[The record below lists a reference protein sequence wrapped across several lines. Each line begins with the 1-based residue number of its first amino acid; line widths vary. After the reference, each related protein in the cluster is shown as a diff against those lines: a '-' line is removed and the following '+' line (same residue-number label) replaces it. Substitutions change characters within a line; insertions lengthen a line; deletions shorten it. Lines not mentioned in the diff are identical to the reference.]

1 MAKSKKPEDDK
12 QRKTLPKARPYLGGG
27 GGMMPSG
34 EGPRVVGTDAGIAQV
49 QGHPDEMPGESPD
62 WERSPSRGGWQF

>member
-1 MAKSKKPEDDK
+1 MSKPRKPEKAKSGKKAP
-12 QRKTLPKARPYLGGG
+12 QARPYLGGG

-34 EGPRVVGTDAGIAQV
+34 EGPHVVGTDAGIAQV